1 MRFASIGSGS
11 QGNGTL
17 IGNGGEGTVL
27 LDCGFS
33 AREARNRM
41 AQKGLAAADLAGILV
56 THEHGDHS
64 KGVATLANSLRLPV
78 YCTWGT
84 YQSVL
89 VGRLDEVLFHR
100 IDADSVLHVA
110 GMTVQ
115 AVAVPHDAREPCQF
129 QFSVAG
135 CRLGILTD
143 VGSFSRKMVGVYQA
157 CDALML
163 ECNHDLRMLA
173 DGPYPAQLKRRV
185 AGHYGHLNNQQAAD
199 FLRQV
204 VHPRLRHLIATHIS
218 QKNNT
223 PELALSALA
232 EVALHT
238 QCKVSVATQ
247 GSGFDWIQLVP
258 NALPIPTSLPERQL
272 ALDLES

>member
-17 IGNGGEGTVL
+17 IDSGGEGVLL

-33 AREARNRM
+33 ARQARSRL
-41 AQKGLAAADLAGILV
+41 ADKGLEAADLAGILV

-64 KGVATLANSLRLPV
+64 KGVATLANALRVPV
-78 YCTWGT
+78 FCTWGT
-84 YQSVL
+84 YHSSL
-89 VGRLDEVLFHR
+89 AGRLDEALFQR
-100 IDADSVLHVA
+100 IDADSQFNIA
-110 GMTVQ
+110 GLEVQ
-115 AVAVPHDAREPCQF
+115 AVPVPHDAREPCQF
-129 QFSVAG
+129 VFSSPS
-135 CRLGILTD
+135 CRLGVLTD
-143 VGSFSRKMVGVYQA
+143 TGSFTRQMVRFYQH

-204 VHPRLRHLIATHIS
+204 AHPGLQCLVATHIS

-223 PELALSALA
+223 GDLALQALA
-232 EVALHT
+232 QVRLDKRCA
-238 QCKVSVATQ
+238 VSVASQ
-247 GSGFDWIQLVP
+247 HSGFDWVGLTAKSRGIPVVP
-258 NALPIPTSLPERQL
+258 RQQQL
-272 ALDLES
+272 ALDLDC